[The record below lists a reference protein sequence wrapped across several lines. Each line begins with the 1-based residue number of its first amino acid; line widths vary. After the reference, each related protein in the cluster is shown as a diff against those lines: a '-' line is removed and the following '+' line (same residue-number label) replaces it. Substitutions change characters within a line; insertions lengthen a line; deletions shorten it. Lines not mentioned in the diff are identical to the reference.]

1 MTQEA
6 NILIYPLSVQ
16 VLNPGRRGRLCNVDL
31 FRCSPLSLWLF
42 SIVRGCVS
50 AGVFLRRRF
59 LLSSGLGLASSAH
72 CGEGHGWICSSIQ
85 NVHFWGLPQPQPQ
98 HLWSQVVGWRVWES
112 GLAESVLTPRKKIRK
127 WSLFIRW
134 RPPCFPIWF
143 YLWMYF

>member
-72 CGEGHGWICSSIQ
+72 CGEGSRLDLLLNSKCPLLRLITAPAPAS
-85 NVHFWGLPQPQPQ
+85 
-98 HLWSQVVGWRVWES
+98 VVTGS
-112 GLAESVLTPRKKIRK
+112 GLESVREWI
-127 WSLFIRW
+127 S
-134 RPPCFPIWF
+134 
-143 YLWMYF
+143 